1 MKIRISSLDTH
12 KLIKEINYE
21 ELLNICNRNEETTQ
35 DFLSYIRKKPN
46 NTTLKER
53 WEIIDE

>member
-1 MKIRISSLDTH
+1 MKIRVSSLDTH
-12 KLIKEINYE
+12 KLIKELTYE

-53 WEIIDE
+53 WEVID